1 MKDEFVDSLEG
12 KGRPRKKVVRRKV
25 CGVIVPPGYK
35 SFTEDTKNTF
45 ACFGPPESKK
55 ASRYITFMKLI
66 LESNRALTMFDLHQ
80 LCTGKLHPPTNKATS
95 QAPSIIY
102 GKDIRT
108 LCRLKYLRKL
118 AYGRRIQGMGRPNA
132 LYIVLPKG
140 EQSVKK
146 FKNRIV
152 KSPYYDDVLARV
164 VAEKKRTYD
173 RTTQIPK
180 EPKVKPNGRA
190 F

>member
-1 MKDEFVDSLEG
+1 MDFLDSLEG

-25 CGVIVPPGYK
+25 CGVIVPAGYK
-35 SFTEDTKNTF
+35 SLTEDTKNTF

-55 ASRYITFMKLI
+55 ASRYIEFMRLM

-80 LCTGKLHPPTNKATS
+80 LCTGTLHPPVRRHIT
-95 QAPSIIY
+95 QCPSVLY

-108 LCRLKYLRKL
+108 LCKLKYLRKL

-140 EQSVKK
+140 EQSVRK
-146 FKNRIV
+146 FKERTF

-164 VAEKKRTYD
+164 VAEKKRSYD